1 MLAVDKSHFNV
12 VNYMY
17 QSETET
23 TEVENKCA
31 PANKKKLD
39 PRKKDCNMM
48 YITAFGNVQS
58 VDDCAKGNDDV
69 HMNYNISSYLF
80 FRRKLIFSS

>member
-1 MLAVDKSHFNV
+1 MA
-12 VNYMY
+12 
-17 QSETET
+17 T

-31 PANKKKLD
+31 SAEKKKHLD
-39 PRKKDCNMM
+39 PWKKDCNIMFNA
-48 YITAFGNVQS
+48 AFGSVQS

-69 HMNYNISSYLF
+69 HMNYNIPSYLF